1 MKGNRGFVSI
11 VVVFIAL
18 AIIVAGGYYV
28 VSKKQNQISPT
39 PILETSQST
48 NPNPNDNASAQPLP
62 IQPPKQNQQPSAIK
76 PEVTQPTNVVA
87 NQNIVWKT
95 YRNTKY
101 GFEVKYPSQLKVEE
115 GKIEPNTYFVVFKN
129 PNYSNAKV
137 NIIYINDGKSHL
149 AQSELSKGTATKI
162 GTKSGFKF
170 TSNSNPLYWV
180 DAGNYALAIHFEK
193 PVNAG
198 SNYNEYLDISS
209 FKF

>member
-1 MKGNRGFVSI
+1 MESNRGFVGI
-11 VVVFIAL
+11 VVIFIAL

-28 VSKKQNQISPT
+28 VSKKSNQASPT
-39 PILETSQST
+39 PIIETSQNTS
-48 NPNPNDNASAQPLP
+48 PNPNDNSSPQPLP
-62 IQPPKQNQQPSAIK
+62 IQPPKQNQQPTTIK
-76 PEVTQPTNVVA
+76 TEVKQPAVVVTD
-87 NQNIVWKT
+87 QNIVWKT
-95 YRNTKY
+95 YRNAKY

-149 AQSELSKGTATKI
+149 TQSELSKGTATKI

-170 TSNSNPLYWV
+170 TSSSNPLYWV

-198 SNYNEYLDISS
+198 SNYNEYVDISS

>member
-1 MKGNRGFVSI
+1 MESNRGFVGI
-11 VVVFIAL
+11 VVIFIAL

-28 VSKKQNQISPT
+28 ISKKSNQANPT
-39 PILETSQST
+39 PIVETSQNI
-48 NPNPNDNASAQPLP
+48 NPNSNNNSSAQPLP
-62 IQPPKQNQQPSAIK
+62 IQPSNTSATVKTEVKQPAS
-76 PEVTQPTNVVA
+76 PPNVVA
-87 NQNIVWKT
+87 NQNIVWKI
-95 YRNTKY
+95 YRSAKY

-129 PNYSNAKV
+129 PNYNNAKV

-162 GTKSGFKF
+162 GIKSGFKF

-198 SNYNEYLDISS
+198 SSYNEYLDISS

>member
-1 MKGNRGFVSI
+1 MESNRGFVSI
-11 VVVFIAL
+11 VVVFIVL

-28 VSKKQNQISPT
+28 VSKKSNQASPT
-39 PILETSQST
+39 PIVETSQNAS
-48 NPNPNDNASAQPLP
+48 PSSNDNSSAQPLP
-62 IQPPKQNQQPSAIK
+62 IQTPKQNQQPATTK
-76 PEVTQPTNVVA
+76 TEVKQPANVVTD
-87 NQNIVWKT
+87 QNIVWKT
-95 YRNTKY
+95 YRNAKY
-101 GFEVKYPSQLKVEE
+101 GFEVKYLSQLKVEE

-149 AQSELSKGTATKI
+149 TQSELAKGAATKI
-162 GTKSGFKF
+162 GTKSGLKF
-170 TSNSNPLYWV
+170 TSNGNPLYWV

-198 SNYNEYLDISS
+198 SNYNEYIDISS